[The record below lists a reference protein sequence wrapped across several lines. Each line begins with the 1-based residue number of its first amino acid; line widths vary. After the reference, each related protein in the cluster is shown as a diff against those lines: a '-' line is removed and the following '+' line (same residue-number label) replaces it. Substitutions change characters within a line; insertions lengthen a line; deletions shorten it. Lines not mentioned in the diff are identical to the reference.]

1 MKIRLSSR
9 DVELICFLGRYKQIE
24 AVDCKKIYKSK
35 DYYRKRLKVLEK
47 AKYIKREKRYYIKLD
62 IEGRKLLNNFG
73 YDNYNLCRNK
83 NYQDRIKDIAKIAM
97 LSFEDDIKFTP
108 SWELKESKVYTN
120 FGRKYIGKLEIER
133 NKYIVYYI
141 ANRNNSLYVK
151 QTLTDID
158 KMLFNDKVIVFLE
171 NFNRINKKNMYFMIS
186 NKSIQIINPT
196 EENLELIQILKDIDI
211 YDIVKE
217 IYKGK
222 EILLSN
228 WNKADYMIEDEKYIV
243 SMPFI
248 DTEKLYRL
256 KIFFN
261 SNERKDRKVDIITLK
276 ENKEKINEILEH
288 KVNIVEL
295 DECIN
300 AIY

>member
-1 MKIRLSSR
+1 MRIRLSLR
-9 DVELICFLGRYKQIE
+9 DIELMCFLGRYKQIE
-24 AVDCKKIYKSK
+24 AVDCKKVYKSK

-62 IEGRKLLNNFG
+62 IEGRKLLNDFG

-83 NYQDRIKDIAKIAM
+83 DYQDRIKDIAKIAM
-97 LSFEDDIKFTP
+97 LSFEYDIKFTP

-120 FGRKYIGKLEIER
+120 FGRKYIGELEIER

-151 QTLTDID
+151 QTLTDIN
-158 KMLFNDKVIVFLE
+158 KMIYYDKVIVFLE
-171 NFNRINKKNMYFMIS
+171 DFNKINKKNKYFMIS
-186 NKSIQIINPT
+186 DKSIQIINPT
-196 EENLELIQILKDIDI
+196 EENLELIKLFKDVDI
-211 YDIVKE
+211 YEIVRD

-228 WNKADYMIEDEKYIV
+228 SNNADYMIENERYIL

-261 SNERKDRKVDIITLK
+261 SNEKRDRKIDIITLK
-276 ENKEKINEILEH
+276 ENKEKINEVLEPRS
-288 KVNIVEL
+288 NIVEL
-295 DECIN
+295 DKWIN
-300 AIY
+300 AIC

>member
-1 MKIRLSSR
+1 MKIRLSLR
-9 DVELICFLGRYKQIE
+9 DIELICFLGRYKQIE
-24 AVDCKKIYKSK
+24 AVDCKKVYKSK

-47 AKYIKREKRYYIKLD
+47 ERYIKRENRYYIKID
-62 IEGRKLLNNFG
+62 IEGRKLLNDFG

-97 LSFEDDIKFTP
+97 LSFEYDIKFTP

-120 FGRKYIGKLEIER
+120 FGRKYIGELETER

-141 ANRNNSLYVK
+141 ANRNNPLYVK

-171 NFNRINKKNMYFMIS
+171 DFNRINKKNKYFMIS

-276 ENKEKINEILEH
+276 ENKEKINEILEY

-295 DECIN
+295 DEWIN